1 MNRRAIKRIK
11 IGLLFFP
18 LLFVLSFCQNNAN
31 AEMISSDNL
40 YKMSLLTSIRECY
53 YNHAKN
59 PLSFYNLGSS
69 WENFFDKNVGDYKWD
84 DTTSQEVWISTHV
97 GNTLKSTHSGDTW
110 ERDSNLSCGQLFKGY
125 SGQGEA
131 KGLFQLFQMPEIKST
146 NMAAWGYRLI
156 GSTAPSPSEE
166 PTTNE
171 NKVKITITDIKSL
184 DGNKNPITASG
195 EIICNGI
202 PGLLTSAGKGQYNWI
217 LNCEGEIDTYLQRGN
232 EKTLIYVVKATYS
245 DGRKWRAA
253 AFDGFSDFDEWAP
266 PSYDCYSDK
275 KDECRYLSYGE
286 NTPELLRTIQ
296 SAASNVHANDWSD
309 KSVLEILNGDAAN
322 LQEGDGALTYRLY
335 KMTYSVFR
343 SIYNQPSFNI
353 KVEAVKDNSGGGGS
367 GGTENTANY
376 EPILNKRT
384 AGEIFAYNLNFDE
397 SLPHSDETAVYVGNE
412 RYAYKQYVWDSTA
425 KYSLYYKYLLN
436 MIKLWPNDIN
446 INSCSDTKPENGY
459 YFKNSINQ
467 WCSINIAGSLTNKDL
482 GIDIREYIVST
493 AEESRYQLKK
503 GTFDQVLEWFKKE
516 TSYEGIPEGAYANG
530 QVGDDGELDPV
541 DPDPGG
547 GGGSGSGDPCY
558 TNSGSLGWIVCP
570 VITWLGDTLNAV
582 YEEAVEP
589 MLQIKSELFS
599 GKGGSK
605 TEAAWEIFRNIANI
619 MFVILFLMVIFSQ
632 LTGVGIDNYG
642 IKKILPK
649 LIVAAVLINLS
660 YVICQLAVDI
670 SNIAG
675 AGLNG
680 LLSSQ
685 AGSMSGLSGN
695 FTSGVW
701 FKHVINAFLVLITGV
716 GVGTVLY
723 TAIEGGLMQLLL
735 PLLMGL
741 IVAFVAV
748 IFFFAL
754 LGMRQ
759 AGVIIMVV
767 VSPVAFAC
775 YMLPNTKKIFDK
787 WLKIFEGLLLL
798 YPICGLLV
806 GGSTLASTILVSGS
820 TDFFI
825 WLIGLLL
832 MVVPFFFI
840 PTLLKGSFAA
850 LGGIGAKIAGFGKKF
865 GKGLGKQNDKLI
877 RSTDTFRRANNA
889 LGRHSLSR
897 KRRAAAVSDT
907 AAFKKEMG
915 ARRRLSDRGNM
926 KTRIAAIEAAED
938 AKATDEATSQR
949 LSLMMSSGE
958 GGGITFDDPSAPSGK
973 RKEAYTLDSAE
984 RRMQQLEEKARS
996 GELTSDEKLEVSAL
1010 ARGMANMKGGAGKLG
1025 RIIRNSRNV
1034 NGNGANTN
1042 FMSTMGEIYARDA
1055 IVQSKMNEKDM
1066 GASVYT
1072 EHFMPGGAGV
1082 TRDSNGQLGF
1092 TQTHSSYSGTADYRG
1107 SVFGRV
1113 KSHAAGLN
1121 QGGDAT
1127 TEYIESL
1134 SQEACQEIMDNQEL
1148 LNSLDVDVRQ
1158 QFLDYAA
1165 GRTGTIMKTDA
1176 NGNQVP
1182 KWDYSSTHTGWSVTE
1197 PRAKTVQFGAGSKEM
1212 QAFGNIEASTERVA
1226 VNTERTANGIDDV
1239 NSQLQRHT
1247 RASMDAAAATLD
1259 NETLMEIA
1267 TNPQAAMDDPLRE
1280 AAEREAKR
1288 RVQDGKMNP

>member
-59 PLSFYNLGSS
+59 PVSIYNLGSS
-69 WENFFDKNVGDYKWD
+69 WENLFEKNVGKYKWD

-97 GNTLKSTHSGDTW
+97 GNTLKSTYSGDTW
-110 ERDSNLSCGQLFKGY
+110 ERDSNLSCEQLFKGY

-131 KGLFQLFQMPEIKST
+131 KGLFQLFQIPEIKST

-171 NKVKITITDIKSL
+171 NKVKITITDIESL

-245 DGRKWRAA
+245 NGRKWRAA
-253 AFDGFSDFDEWAP
+253 AFDDFSDFDEWAP

-275 KDECRYLSYGE
+275 KDECRYLSYTE
-286 NTPELLRTIQ
+286 NTPELLRNIQ

-322 LQEGDGALTYRLY
+322 YQEGEGALTYRLY

-343 SIYNQPSFNI
+343 SIYNEPSFNI

-367 GGTENTANY
+367 GGTENTTNY
-376 EPILNKRT
+376 EPILDKRT

-397 SLPHSDETAVYVGNE
+397 SLPNTGENVRYVGNE
-412 RYAYKQYVWDSTA
+412 RYTYKQYVWDSTA

-446 INSCSDTKPENGY
+446 INSCSDTKPENGN

-467 WCSINIAGSLTNKDL
+467 WCSINIAGTLTNKDL

-493 AEESRYQLKK
+493 AEESRFQLKK

-516 TSYEGIPEGAYANG
+516 TSYEGIPEDAYANG

-541 DPDPGG
+541 DPVDPGG
-547 GGGSGSGDPCY
+547 GGGSGSSDACH

-570 VITWLGDTLNAV
+570 VMNWLHKTLISLYN
-582 YEEAVEP
+582 EAVEP
-589 MLQIKSELFS
+589 MLQVDGRLLSNS
-599 GKGGSK
+599 A
-605 TEAAWEIFRNIANI
+605 TEEAWKVFRDIANI
-619 MFVILFLMVIFSQ
+619 MFVILFLVVIISQ

-649 LIVAAVLINLS
+649 MIVAAVLINLS

-675 AGLNG
+675 AGING
-680 LLSSQ
+680 LLTDQ
-685 AGSMSGLSGN
+685 AGNIVTSQSFGHSGVTAHVSGSFNASVMFETLLEVFMGALAVGGALGVIMTVMGSGVLSGL
-695 FTSGVW
+695 
-701 FKHVINAFLVLITGV
+701 I
-716 GVGTVLY
+716 
-723 TAIEGGLMQLLL
+723 L

-741 IVAFVAV
+741 ITAFVAV
-748 IFFFAL
+748 LFFFAL

-759 AGVIIMVV
+759 AGVVILVV

-775 YMLPNTKKIFDK
+775 YMLPNTKKLFDK
-787 WLKIFEGLLLL
+787 WLKIFEGLLIV

-806 GGSTLASTILVSGS
+806 GGSTFTSAILVSG
-820 TDFFI
+820 TDSFFM
-825 WLIGLLL
+825 WFIGMLL

-850 LGGIGAKIAGFGKKF
+850 MGGIGAKISGLGKRF
-865 GKGLGKQNDKLI
+865 GKGLSSRTDKAV
-877 RSTDTFRRANNA
+877 RSSDTYRRLDNFA
-889 LGRHSLSR
+889 GRHSISR
-897 KRRAAAVSDT
+897 KRRAAAVSST
-907 AAFKKEMG
+907 AEYKKEMG
-915 ARRRLSDRGNM
+915 ARKRLSDRGNM

-949 LSLMMSSGE
+949 LSLMMSSGD
-958 GGGITFDDPSAPSGK
+958 GGGIQIDDPKAQGGK
-973 RKEAYTLDSAE
+973 RKIPYTLEGAE
-984 RRMQQLEEKARS
+984 KRMQQLEIKARS
-996 GELTSDEKLEVSAL
+996 GELSSEEKLEVSAL
-1010 ARGMANMKGGAGKLG
+1010 AKGMSSMKGGAGKLG
-1025 RIIRNSRNV
+1025 KIIRNSQNID
-1034 NGNGANTN
+1034 GSGANTN

-1055 IVQSKMNEKDM
+1055 VVQSKMNEKDM
-1066 GASVYT
+1066 GASVYM
-1072 EHFMPGGAGV
+1072 EHFMPGGDGIVKA
-1082 TRDSNGQLGF
+1082 SNGRPSFG
-1092 TQTHSSYSGTADYRG
+1092 QTFNTYKGDPSSDYG
-1107 SVFGRV
+1107 NGIGRI
-1113 KSHAAGLN
+1113 KSYAAGLN
-1121 QGGDAT
+1121 QGGAAVDD
-1127 TEYIESL
+1127 YIASL
-1134 SQEACQEIMDNQEL
+1134 SKEACQDIMDDEQLRKN
-1148 LNSLDVDVRQ
+1148 LDVDVQ
-1158 QFLDYAA
+1158 QKFMAHAA
-1165 GRTGTIMKTDA
+1165 
-1176 NGNQVP
+1176 
-1182 KWDYSSTHTGWSVTE
+1182 THGVTE
-1197 PRAKTVQFGAGSKEM
+1197 PRAKNVQFRDGSKEM
-1212 QAFGNIEASTERVA
+1212 QALGNIENSSERVA

-1247 RASMDAAAATLD
+1247 RASMDAAATTLD

-1267 TNPQAAMDDPLRE
+1267 TNPQAKMDDPLRE